1 MLHCMIADLNILVL
15 GSGGRE
21 HALCWKLAQSP
32 RTKRLV
38 CAPGNAGI
46 AEVAELTTLAIEDPA
61 AVTAYVKAQGFD
73 LVIIGPEGP
82 LVSGVSDALRATGV
96 AVVGPSQ
103 AAARLEGSKG
113 FTKDLCT
120 SAGIPTAAYQRFA
133 SATEAHHYVAVHP
146 LPVVVKADGLAMGKG
161 VTVADSNEE
170 GLAAL
175 AMIEGPVVVEQF
187 LEGTEASLFV
197 LCDENSHQLWTS
209 ARDHKRAFNGDTGG
223 NTGGMGAVSPAPN
236 LPDALRDQA
245 MREIIE
251 PTLKAMRDAGT
262 PFSGM
267 LYAGLMLTKSGPKL
281 IEYNVRFGDPET
293 QALMLRLDCD
303 LAEILLACG
312 QNRLS
317 ETQVRW
323 SADCAVSVVMA
334 SKGYP
339 EAPRTGT
346 PIAGTEAAAQTGAA
360 IFHAGTRLDE
370 TGTLIATGG
379 RVLAIAAKGGDL
391 PTAIDRAYTA
401 IAKINWPG
409 GFYRTDI
416 GK

>member
-1 MLHCMIADLNILVL
+1 MAADLDILVL

-32 RTKRLV
+32 RTRRLV

-46 AEVAELTTLAIEDPA
+46 AEVAELATLAIEEPE
-61 AVTAYVKAQGFD
+61 AVTAFVKAHGFH

-82 LVSGVSDALRATGV
+82 LVAGVSDALRAAGV

-113 FTKDLCT
+113 FTKDLCAR
-120 SAGIPTAAYQRFA
+120 AGIPTAAYRRFA

-175 AMIEGPVVVEQF
+175 ALIQGPVVVEQF

-197 LCDENSHQLWTS
+197 LADGNSYQLWTS
-209 ARDHKRAFNGDTGG
+209 AKDHKRAHDGDTGG

-236 LPDALRDQA
+236 LTDAMRDRA

-251 PTLKAMRDAGT
+251 PTLAAMKAAGT

-267 LYAGLMLTKSGPKL
+267 LYAGLMLTADGPKL

-312 QNRLS
+312 QGRLA

-323 SADCAVSVVMA
+323 TADTAITVVMA

-339 EAPRTGT
+339 DAPRTGT
-346 PIAGTEAAAQTGAA
+346 VIKGVEDAAASGAT
-360 IFHAGTRLDE
+360 IFHAGTRRDDA
-370 TGTLIATGG
+370 GQLIATGG
-379 RVLAIAAKGGDL
+379 RVLAVSARGGEVA
-391 PTAIDRAYTA
+391 TARDRAYAA
-401 IAKINWPG
+401 IAKIDWPG
-409 GFYRTDI
+409 GFFRRDI

>member
-1 MLHCMIADLNILVL
+1 MTADLDILVL

-32 RTKRLV
+32 RTRRLV

-46 AEVAELTTLAIEDPA
+46 AQVAELATLPIEEPE
-61 AVTAYVKAQGFD
+61 AVTAFVKAEGFQ
-73 LVIIGPEGP
+73 LVVIGPEGP
-82 LVSGVSDALRATGV
+82 LVAGVSDALRSQGV

-113 FTKDLCT
+113 FTKDLCAR
-120 SAGIPTAAYQRFA
+120 AGIPTAAYRRFA
-133 SATEAHHYVAVHP
+133 SSTEAHHYVAVHP

-175 AMIEGPVVVEQF
+175 ALIQGPVVVEQF

-197 LCDENSHQLWTS
+197 LSDGNTHQLWTS
-209 ARDHKRAFNGDTGG
+209 ARDYKRAFDGDTGG

-236 LPDALRDQA
+236 LSKADEDRA

-251 PTLKAMRDAGT
+251 PTLNAMKAAGT

-267 LYAGLMLTKSGPKL
+267 LYAGLMLTADGPKL

-312 QNRLS
+312 QGRLA

-323 SADCAVSVVMA
+323 TADTAITVVMA

-339 EAPRTGT
+339 DAPRTGT
-346 PIAGTEAAAQTGAA
+346 VIMGVEDAAASGAN
-360 IFHAGTRLDE
+360 IFHAGTRRDE
-370 TGTLIATGG
+370 AGQLIATGG
-379 RVLAIAAKGGDL
+379 RVLAVSARGGDVG
-391 PTAIDRAYTA
+391 TARDRAYAA
-401 IAKINWPG
+401 IAKIDWPG
-409 GFYRTDI
+409 GFFRRDI